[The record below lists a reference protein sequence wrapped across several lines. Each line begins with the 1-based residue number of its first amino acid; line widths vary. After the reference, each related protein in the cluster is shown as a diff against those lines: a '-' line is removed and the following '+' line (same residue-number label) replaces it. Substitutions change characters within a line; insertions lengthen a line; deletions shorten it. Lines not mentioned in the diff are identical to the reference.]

1 MFIQQIE
8 PDCGRYID
16 LLDFRNDVIDL
27 IFIGALT
34 LITIAGV
41 VLGIFYQKTV

>member
-1 MFIQQIE
+1 MFVQQME
-8 PDCGRYID
+8 PDCGKCIV

-34 LITIAGV
+34 LTTIAGV